1 MRMRQ
6 SFIVFLSALSMLHGL
21 SACRTTDSDGDT
33 ALAAASNSSGSKIAI
48 LLASHGDI
56 DDPNTELEDY
66 IKTSFKKNV
75 GIPLPNWSRD
85 PLTNPAYRL
94 SVKTV
99 REQYDIIG
107 PTKYRENS
115 YKQAEALDKALKKAG
130 VQAKAYVGF
139 NFTKP
144 FIEET
149 FAQMRADGI
158 TTVVVF
164 NKGAQFSY
172 ASSGENMEDSLT
184 YLNQNP
190 DYDARVIGYRQYSDD
205 DRFRTIM
212 AAAIERDV
220 KASFPGEAPEN
231 ICVLVASHGLP
242 QWLINKGDPA
252 INQMTSAFEAV
263 KSKLPPYKI
272 YHGYLNDDFFP
283 GAQWVAPKAA
293 VLAYQLRRD
302 QCKNVLLDSRL
313 SFTNHH
319 RATLYDLNYEV
330 RNILEKAPFL
340 YNGRLDPNWQKP
352 KIILAPNF
360 DEDAEYATLI
370 ANLSKEALSGKGPI
384 VILKDFGKPA
394 LAKGSVGKP
403 GVKPD

>member
-1 MRMRQ
+1 MNVAPRN
-6 SFIVFLSALSMLHGL
+6 FAFGIALQITINLL
-21 SACRTTDSDGDT
+21 ACRTPSGDT
-33 ALAAASNSSGSKIAI
+33 NLAASEQLSTQKIGI

-56 DDPNTELEDY
+56 DDPKTELEDY

-75 GIPLPNWSRD
+75 GIPLPDWSRD
-85 PLTNPAYRL
+85 TLTNPAYFL

-99 REQYDIIG
+99 REQYEIIG
-107 PTKYRENS
+107 PTRYRENA
-115 YKQAEALDKALKKAG
+115 YKQAAALDKALKSAG
-130 VQAKAYVGF
+130 LAAKAYVGF

-144 FIEET
+144 FIEDT

-172 ASSGENMEDSLT
+172 ASSGENMEDSLN

-190 DYDARVIGYRQYSDD
+190 DFDARVIGYRQYSDD
-205 DRFRTIM
+205 DRFRSVM
-212 AAAIERDV
+212 AAAIERDI
-220 KASFPGEAPEN
+220 KAIFPGEAPNN
-231 ICVLVASHGLP
+231 ICVMIASHGLP
-242 QWLINKGDPA
+242 QWLIDKGDPA
-252 INQMTSAFEAV
+252 IQQMRSAFEAV
-263 KSKLPPYKI
+263 KAKLPPYKM

-283 GAQWVAPKAA
+283 GARWVAPKAT

-302 QCKNVLLDSRL
+302 QCRNIYLDSRL

-340 YNGRLDPNWQKP
+340 PTGRLDPNWQKP
-352 KIILAPNF
+352 KVVLATNF
-360 DEDAEYATLI
+360 DDDTTYATLI
-370 ANLSKEALSGKGPI
+370 ADLSKEALAGKGPI
-384 VILKDFGKPA
+384 VMLKDLGKPA
-394 LAKGSVGKP
+394 MAKGTVGKP
-403 GVKPD
+403 GVKPN